1 MSAATRKAVSAR
13 QLHPARKNVMNKFH
27 ALHRF
32 GAAGLGCVLLASAAP
47 ALAQDDNYLYGGGSI
62 GRSRARLGEARITA
76 SLLGEGLT
84 TTSFTADKKDTAYK
98 LFGGYQFNRYFG
110 LEAGYFNLGKFGF
123 EATTTPAGTLNGD
136 IRLSGFNLDLVGT
149 LPLTQRLS
157 AIGRV
162 GVQNAKARDRF
173 SGSGA
178 VTVLDPNPSKR
189 STQAKVGAGL
199 QYELTRSLLLRG
211 EVERYR
217 VNDAVGNKADVN
229 MLSVGLVIP
238 FGRAPLPVRVA
249 AAPPYVAPAPEPVA
263 SPPPPPPPVVEPP
276 PPPAPPPP
284 PPRRRVSFEAD
295 ALFGFDLSEIKPAGR
310 QALDVFASELKGTR
324 YELITVEGHTD
335 RLGTPAYN
343 QALSLRRADTVKN
356 YLVGSGGI
364 EAQKI
369 SAVGKGETQPVTKPE
384 ECQGKKA
391 NAKLIACL
399 QRDRRVE
406 VEVTGT
412 R

>member
-1 MSAATRKAVSAR
+1 
-13 QLHPARKNVMNKFH
+13 MNKFH
-27 ALHRF
+27 ALHRLS
-32 GAAGLGCVLLASAAP
+32 AAALGCTLLATASP
-47 ALAQDDNYLYGGGSI
+47 VLAQGDNYLYGGGSV
-62 GRSRARLGEARITA
+62 GRTRARLGEARITS
-76 SLLGEGLT
+76 SLLGAGLD
-84 TTSFTADKKDTAYK
+84 TTSFTADKKDTAYR

-123 EATTTPAGTLNGD
+123 EATTNPAGTLKGD

-149 LPLTQRLS
+149 LPLTERLS

-238 FGRAPLPVRVA
+238 FGRAPAPVRVA

-263 SPPPPPPPVVEPP
+263 PPPPPPPPPPPVVEPP
-276 PPPAPPPP
+276 PPPPAPLPL
-284 PPRRRVSFEAD
+284 PRRRVSFEAD
-295 ALFGFDLSEIKPAGR
+295 SLFGFDLSEIRPEGR
-310 QALDVFASELKGTR
+310 KKLDVFTSELRGTR
-324 YELITVEGHTD
+324 YEIITVEGHTD

-343 QALSLRRADTVKN
+343 QALSLRRAETVKS
-356 YLVGSGGI
+356 YLVNTGGI